1 MSVTGFYP
9 NARVNLAFSGK
20 RDVMPNRPAS
30 SVSVKFGREQR
41 PTNNIWTLTDFNDQ
55 TSNARAYQRFQEVRE
70 FVSANAPALTQLKKG
85 GIPLSAQSRQLTKAF
100 SFNPDKTPATGAVGQ
115 PEHIDIA
122 DIPARNIDYASQ
134 ALFELAQDH
143 NKDVFIHVTDPGVGS
158 GKKAHERSILVTR
171 NHGVHVGPNN
181 GTLGLLTQF
190 LKRNNEPY
198 KLLEIDLSKTNKL
211 EAIRHGKADKVDT
224 GSTFH
229 GRDVFA
235 VAAGA
240 IAGGLTP
247 ESLATD
253 ESNLNPIEP
262 VVSDYGHLA
271 ELPTQPGQDVD
282 VRANRDNTA
291 GNLVLNAALSQGEF
305 DALLAKNPV
314 FTLTTDQGKSLKLP
328 LKRTF
333 GQVNQGEPLIYL
345 GSKRSPD
352 LSKRFLEVALNCGDV
367 AQSLGLDK
375 QEKPARLK
383 LALTQQDEP
392 RKSLSLD
399 A

>member
-9 NARVNLAFSGK
+9 NARANLAFSGK
-20 RDVMPNRPAS
+20 RDVMTNRLAAS
-30 SVSVKFGREQR
+30 ASVKFGREQR
-41 PTNNIWTLTDFNDQ
+41 PVNNIWTLTDFNDQ

-70 FVSANAPALTQLKKG
+70 FVAAHAPVLHQVKQDGIALN
-85 GIPLSAQSRQLTKAF
+85 AQSRQLKKNF
-100 SFNPDKTPATGAVGQ
+100 KFNPHNIPAKGAVGQ

-134 ALFELAQDH
+134 ALFELAQDP

-171 NHGVHVGPNN
+171 NHGVHIGPNN

-190 LKRNNEPY
+190 LKRNNEPF
-198 KLLEIDLSKTNKL
+198 KLLEIDLNKTNQL
-211 EAIRHGKADKVDT
+211 ETIRRGKVDT

-240 IAGGLTP
+240 IAGGLAP

-253 ESNLNPIEP
+253 ESKSKPLEP
-262 VVSDYGHLA
+262 EVSDYGHLA
-271 ELPTQPGQDVD
+271 ELPTQLGQTADI
-282 VRANRDNTA
+282 RANRDNTA
-291 GNLVLNAALSQGEF
+291 GNLVLNVPLSQAEF
-305 DALLAKNPV
+305 DGLLAKNPV
-314 FTLTTDQGKSLKLP
+314 FTVTTEQGKTLDLP

-333 GQVNQGEPLIYL
+333 GQVSQGEPLIYL

-367 AQSLGLDK
+367 AQALGLDK
-375 QEKPARLK
+375 QEKPARLS
-383 LALTQQDEP
+383 LTLKKQETPAQ
-392 RKSLSLD
+392 SLNLD